1 MRENI
6 QHLIIPEQGL
16 QTHDVLDL
24 EVEQVDLQLFK
35 VLLRPLWLKTL
46 QCFGTTKI

>member
-6 QHLIIPEQGL
+6 QHLILPEQGL

-24 EVEQVDLQLFK
+24 GVEQVDLQLFK
-35 VLLRPLWLKTL
+35 VLLPM
-46 QCFGTTKI
+46 QCMNDFQKALTRDQ